1 MTRHARRDVDY
12 ISLTGGCG
20 AAHTRPVT
28 HGARSAH
35 WELNCPRCEAVL
47 IATHDPHWAVT
58 RAEVPE
64 TPDEVTAREHLE
76 KRGVRDRETVITA
89 ALAKLAG
96 IADSSATGGAVD
108 AIVCRRGHRNLP
120 QSRFCGECG
129 MLLADTEP
137 PPEWPSPDLATITAA
152 VGIRPSPVRKTA
164 DDLRKLPVAEIRR
177 LAEEAGINPKQSKRE
192 LVEALS

>member
-1 MTRHARRDVDY
+1 MTLHARRDVDY
-12 ISLTGGCG
+12 VSVAGGCG
-20 AAHTRPVT
+20 AAHTRTVT

-35 WELNCPRCEAVL
+35 WELICPRCEAVL
-47 IATHDPHWAVT
+47 IRSHDPHWAAT

-96 IADSSATGGAVD
+96 IADNSATGGQVD
-108 AIVCRRGHRNLP
+108 AVVCRRGHRNLP

-129 MLLADTEP
+129 MLLSDVESISEP
-137 PPEWPSPDLATITAA
+137 PVLAVPRSSPQH
-152 VGIRPSPVRKTA
+152 SA
-164 DDLRKLPVAEIRR
+164 DELRKLPVGELRR
-177 LAEEAGINPKQSKRE
+177 LAEEAGVNPKQPKRD
-192 LVEALS
+192 LVDALS